1 MLVAGWVDATSDPS
15 VLIIDIQI
23 CKELTP
29 VLFAVSNGSE
39 TEYGIGTYAMYVH
52 VPKSEKLASI
62 SSKKSNHFL

>member
-1 MLVAGWVDATSDPS
+1 MDATSDPS

-39 TEYGIGTYAMYVH
+39 TEYGIGTYAMYA
-52 VPKSEKLASI
+52 KSEKLVAI